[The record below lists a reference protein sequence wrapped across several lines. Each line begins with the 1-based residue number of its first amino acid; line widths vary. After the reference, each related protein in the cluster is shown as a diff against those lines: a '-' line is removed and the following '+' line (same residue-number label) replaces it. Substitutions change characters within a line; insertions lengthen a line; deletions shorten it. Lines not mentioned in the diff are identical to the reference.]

1 MNGEKELPMVSGFHK
16 FPGRQTTK
24 EAPVVVVRVDVVV
37 VVVDVV
43 VCKHHGTGTDLQFQ
57 HEFKNNLLG

>member
-24 EAPVVVVRVDVVV
+24 EAPVVVVTVDVVV
-37 VVVDVV
+37 VADVV
-43 VCKHHGTGTDLQFQ
+43 ACKHHGTGTDLQFQ